1 MSVNDPSHGQV
12 SDGSLGSTLR
22 LTSVVA
28 VFREAY
34 AREAPKKYTVSAVFF
49 RRVNPAEARS
59 FQGPSTH
66 ARLEELGYGHIS
78 LMVDDRRLEIV
89 NTNLEELKSGLA
101 PPIGSLVREISDQMR
116 VEQDQ
121 RDEAALVKSMAD
133 DARRMEIEALSNEIS
148 FH

>member
-1 MSVNDPSHGQV
+1 MSINDPSHGQV
-12 SDGSLGSTLR
+12 SDGSSASTLR

-28 VFREAY
+28 VSREAY
-34 AREAPKKYTVSAVFF
+34 AREAPKKYTVSAGFS

-59 FQGPSTH
+59 IQGPATH

-101 PPIGSLVREISDQMR
+101 SAIGSLVREISDQMR
-116 VEQDQ
+116 LEQDQ

-133 DARRMEIEALSNEIS
+133 DARRKEIEALSNEIS
-148 FH
+148 FD